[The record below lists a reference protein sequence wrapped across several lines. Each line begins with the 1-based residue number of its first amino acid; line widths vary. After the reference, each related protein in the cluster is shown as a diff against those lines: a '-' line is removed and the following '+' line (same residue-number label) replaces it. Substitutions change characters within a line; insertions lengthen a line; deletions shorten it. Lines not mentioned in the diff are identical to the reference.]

1 MSVRPQHPAHP
12 RFLGTLEELTQTLDD
27 LAVPP
32 MSALRAVPTSE
43 ERPESTVPRPRYEF
57 NNWAQRLREGPPSMS
72 GTKRSPAERWPL
84 VFGIGA
90 LLWLGMTGVMV
101 AAWHMSQP
109 RYVETALLPPPGV
122 EEVNGAVAP
131 PLDPAEELAAT
142 VDDLQAARAH
152 QTNIAR
158 APRILTR
165 TPAAPHQGECLGTS
179 VKFVDSAAEAALQAR
194 GNRKLMMLLNVSGDF
209 DDSRF
214 T

>member
-12 RFLGTLEELTQTLDD
+12 RFLGTLEELTQALDD
-27 LAVPP
+27 LATPAVQ
-32 MSALRAVPTSE
+32 SSRAVPLVE
-43 ERPESTVPRPRYEF
+43 ERADATGARTRYEF
-57 NNWAQRLREGPPSMS
+57 NNWAQRLREGPPPMP
-72 GTKRSPAERWPL
+72 GAKRTAAERWPV
-84 VFGIGA
+84 VFGVGA
-90 LLWLGMTGVMV
+90 LLWLAMTGIMV

-109 RYVETALLPPPGV
+109 RYVETALLSPPGV
-122 EEVNGAVAP
+122 EEVQSAVAP

-152 QTNIAR
+152 QTNVAR
-158 APRILTR
+158 APRILAQS
-165 TPAAPHQGECLGTS
+165 PAAPHQGECLGTS

-194 GNRKLMMLLNVSGDF
+194 SNRKLMLLLNVSGDF